1 MPMFHP
7 TSRRGDGLQVVVAER
22 MPAIATK
29 TPNEEKSRG
38 RARTTRT
45 GRIERRISR
54 VSPGIAGR
62 RRPGP
67 GLSPAAAQ
75 GFADRHAEAR
85 ALSRGID
92 VALRLRFL
100 FHAEGL
106 SAREPDALAAVL
118 DREHGH
124 LDLGARRQVLPI
136 IDVLRRSHLRIG
148 DEADL
153 AGADAQED
161 AEGLDAL

>member
-7 TSRRGDGLQVVVAER
+7 TSRRGDSLQVVTAER
-22 MPAIATK
+22 MAAIATK
-29 TPNEEKSRG
+29 TPSETKSRG

-67 GLSPAAAQ
+67 GLAPAAAR
-75 GFADRHAEAR
+75 GLADRHAEAR
-85 ALSRGID
+85 ALSRGVDI
-92 VALRLRFL
+92 ALRLRFF

-106 SAREPDALAAVL
+106 SSGEPDALATVL
-118 DREHGH
+118 DRE
-124 LDLGARRQVLPI
+124 D
-136 IDVLRRSHLRIG
+136 
-148 DEADL
+148 
-153 AGADAQED
+153 
-161 AEGLDAL
+161 